1 MNTDE
6 AISFL
11 SATPFGTV
19 WSWVALIAAIMVS
32 AATCIIKLYKAFS
45 FYKEK
50 ADKYEEEQKIVEN
63 HTETLAKI
71 AEQLN
76 RIEERQDRQ
85 REREFKKLR
94 HTIVFDGERAVADGY
109 ITMRQ
114 LESLEE
120 MYDDYHIDEK
130 NGYVLTLMN
139 KVRALEVRGTLK
151 D

>member
-19 WSWVALIAAIMVS
+19 WSWVALIAVIIVS

-76 RIEERQDRQ
+76 RIEERQDR
-85 REREFKKLR
+85 
-94 HTIVFDGERAVADGY
+94 
-109 ITMRQ
+109 
-114 LESLEE
+114 
-120 MYDDYHIDEK
+120 
-130 NGYVLTLMN
+130 
-139 KVRALEVRGTLK
+139 
-151 D
+151 